1 MHIPLPVLSKEDVIS
16 RISSALAM
24 GNTKLVVLDHI
35 TSNTAMV
42 LPVVE
47 IASICKSHGAMVVID
62 AAHSLFTEDVS
73 IYPRKVDMGTRSSP
87 SSEESAQPG
96 KHISDVADIWIG
108 NCHKWLCSPKGAA
121 FMWISPRI
129 SHRIRPAI
137 ISHGFQLREQQS
149 NGDDATLLPSV
160 RGSSASDKLLS
171 GFVWDGC
178 RDYSALLTVP
188 SVLKFWNSFSS
199 ADKRYRTNIILHY

>member
-1 MHIPLPVLSKEDVIS
+1 MPIPLPVLSREDVIS
-16 RISSALAM
+16 RISNALAM

-42 LPVVE
+42 LPIVE
-47 IASICKSHGAMVVID
+47 IASICQSHGAMVVID

-73 IYPRKVDMGTRSSP
+73 LYPRTKKDKEARSP
-87 SSEESAQPG
+87 EEPVYQSQPG
-96 KHISDVADIWIG
+96 EPGQHISDVADVWIG

-121 FMWISPRI
+121 FMWISPRV

-137 ISHGFQLREQQS
+137 ISHGFQLREQQQQQQS
-149 NGDDATLLPSV
+149 NGDGTPLPLSV
-160 RGSSASDKLLS
+160 RGVSASDKLLS

-178 RDYSALLTVP
+178 RDYAALLTVP
-188 SVLKFWNSFSS
+188 SILKFWNSFSS
-199 ADKRYRTNIILHY
+199 ADTR